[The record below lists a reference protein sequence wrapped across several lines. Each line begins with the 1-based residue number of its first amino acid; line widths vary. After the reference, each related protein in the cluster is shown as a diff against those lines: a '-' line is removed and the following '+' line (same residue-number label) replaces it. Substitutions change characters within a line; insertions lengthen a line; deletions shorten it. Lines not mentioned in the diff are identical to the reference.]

1 MRMDCGNYCISRIL
15 SNINQKFDSSDFIF
29 SEIFPWVSLLPKIWI
44 LLLKYSLNIEIIHEN
59 VEVFI
64 NLNKEEL
71 PLLEEYKY
79 RLEEFQKLWWKYS
92 NFQITIQYLSEKL
105 RDNYCIIPIRKGEW
119 SHFVILVSIGE
130 DNVTLVDNKKWEFS
144 ISIDELK
151 NLINLENWKYV
162 LFIKQ

>member
-1 MRMDCGNYCISRIL
+1 M
-15 SNINQKFDSSDFIF
+15 
-29 SEIFPWVSLLPKIWI
+29 
-44 LLLKYSLNIEIIHEN
+44 KYSLNIEIIHEN
-59 VEVFI
+59 AEVFV

-92 NFQITIQYLSEKL
+92 NSQITIQSLSEKL

-119 SHFVILVSIGE
+119 SHFVILVSIGK

-144 ISIDELK
+144 ISIDEFK